1 MANVGVG
8 CGFVVNGL
16 DRDRMVTQNVAR
28 SRGGHKLG
36 IMLSG
41 YLGHG
46 DHGDLLRNLECKG
59 ALQRHGGRGGRRGI
73 LRRGAGVSKF
83 VVHVPVHQS
92 AVVGEPGEVVERLST
107 VLALVNPVPP
117 MGLNVRSQIV
127 SAGVALSTDVTSK
140 RFFASMNPHVASK
153 VRSSDKTMVAHV
165 A

>member
-28 SRGGHKLG
+28 SGGGHKL
-36 IMLSG
+36 LSG

-46 DHGDLLRNLECKG
+46 DHGDLLRSLECEG
-59 ALQRHGGRGGRRGI
+59 ALQRHGGCGGRWGI

-117 MGLNVRSQIV
+117 MSLNVRSQIV